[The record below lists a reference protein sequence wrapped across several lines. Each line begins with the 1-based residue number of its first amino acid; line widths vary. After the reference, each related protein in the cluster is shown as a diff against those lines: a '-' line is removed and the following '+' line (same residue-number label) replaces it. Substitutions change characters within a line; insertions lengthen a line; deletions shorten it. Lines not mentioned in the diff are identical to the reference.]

1 MKEDTEYKE
10 MEESQEM
17 SDRYYTA
24 DEFITNVIERA
35 YWEMPKEYRQ
45 YEFNYLEKSEKFTIA
60 LEHIGYE
67 EFKSMLD
74 KYLAEA
80 EESYPY

>member
-10 MEESQEM
+10 MDESQEM
-17 SDRYYTA
+17 SDRCYTA
-24 DEFITNVIERA
+24 DEFITSVIERA
-35 YWEMPKEYRQ
+35 YWGMPKEYRQ
-45 YEFNYLEKSEKFTIA
+45 FDFQELDKGEKFTIA

>member
-1 MKEDTEYKE
+1 
-10 MEESQEM
+10 
-17 SDRYYTA
+17 
-24 DEFITNVIERA
+24 
-35 YWEMPKEYRQ
+35 MPKEYRQ
-45 YEFNYLEKSEKFTIA
+45 YEFNELEKSEKFTIA
-60 LEHIGYE
+60 LERIGYE